1 MPLDPLAANMQLE
14 EQQTIAKVTKTTVDI
29 WNYKGVGQLQTVKIF
44 KDLRNGAN
52 RRENVRI
59 RKNPWAVEIGGLC
72 KHVYST
78 HLLGDSQKKRQWISR
93 QVSLDIGSSCCEI
106 NGVALVAAVQ
116 VLDQTPHGWA

>member
-44 KDLRNGAN
+44 KDLRNEAD

-59 RKNPWAVEIGGLC
+59 RKNLWAVEIGGLWALSEKNGSGLPDKSVWILEGC
-72 KHVYST
+72 AMRSMEWP
-78 HLLGDSQKKRQWISR
+78 LGPPYKSWTK
-93 QVSLDIGSSCCEI
+93 
-106 NGVALVAAVQ
+106 
-116 VLDQTPHGWA
+116 PHMAGLNFES